1 MGPTTS
7 IGLPAAPPRPV
18 KLLTVRDVARTL
30 RVSTATV
37 YRLCD
42 DGELP
47 HLRVANAI
55 RVCLEDLEEYVRAQR
70 G

>member
-1 MGPTTS
+1 
-7 IGLPAAPPRPV
+7 V

-47 HLRVANAI
+47 HLRVGNAI
-55 RVCLEDLEEYVRAQR
+55 RVCPEDLEDYVRGESR
-70 G
+70 